1 MIWNRKTVAL
11 ALMIAAL
18 MCQYP
23 ARAGEPLKGNVDEEA
38 PLEPTKVAPL
48 APLEPLATPVVPA
61 KPKKP
66 LEGTVDKTDKGKP
79 LQGDANDDDENL
91 NAMQPKTDEKKPLQ
105 GTAAVDDDA
114 LTKEDPDAEDQE
126 LQVAWDKWR
135 NKFLW
140 SVQSSVQES
149 LNNPD
154 DAMLRWDPQRNVMLS
169 RFPLGTV
176 AWFSCQVT
184 PDRHITKFK
193 LLRSSGFPNYDKA
206 VQNAVYSLEGSSI
219 LKYPARSR
227 RPIVTQ
233 IAGIKTADSGE
244 RQFFHF
250 GDVEHY
256 NVPGG
261 Q

>member
-1 MIWNRKTVAL
+1 MSRNRQFFAL

-18 MCQYP
+18 VCQHP
-23 ARAGEPLKGNVDEEA
+23 VRADEPLKGGVDEEA
-38 PLEPTKVAPL
+38 PLEPSKVAPPK
-48 APLEPLATPVVPA
+48 PLEPMLAPVV
-61 KPKKP
+61 PKKP
-66 LEGTVDKTDKGKP
+66 LQGTVDKTDKGKS
-79 LQGDANDDDENL
+79 LQGTADDDDDNL
-91 NAMQPKTDEKKPLQ
+91 SAMQGKTDAKKPLQ
-105 GTAAVDDDA
+105 GTAAVDDDP
-114 LTKEDPDAEDQE
+114 LSKEDPDAEDQE

-154 DAMLRWDPQRNVMLS
+154 DSMLRWDPQKNVVMS

-176 AWFSCQVT
+176 AWFTCQVT
-184 PDRHITKFK
+184 PDRHVSNFK
-193 LLRSSGFPNYDKA
+193 LLRTSGFPNFDKA
-206 VQNAVYSLEGSSI
+206 VQDAVYSLEGSTI
-219 LKYPARSR
+219 LKYPSRSR
-227 RPIVTQ
+227 RKIVTQ
-233 IAGIKTADSGE
+233 IAGIKTSDSGE

-256 NVPGG
+256 NVPA